1 MDLELNRLTKALFLA
16 QVVLSVVMVAL
27 QGFVGPWF
35 RNLFRFVVLFSY
47 IIPIRYLKIIILI
60 YNYQKYI
67 LQMEIFWFTLFS
79 PYMYSLR
86 VNLDMGKAAYGW
98 LIMKDE
104 NIPGTVV
111 RTSTIPEELG
121 RLVYL
126 LTDKTGKFSNRWK
139 WVTFIYFLR
148 IRLKFSYRSI
158 VAALKNLYPLCSV
171 YYVVAWSMFTYC
183 IQFSLT
189 VHLFWDLYIYP
200 FHLKICS
207 WRYARTRI

>member
-47 IIPIRYLKIIILI
+47 IIPIRYLKIITHTFPHVYITNGNVFI
-60 YNYQKYI
+60 YTF
-67 LQMEIFWFTLFS
+67 L

-126 LTDKTGKFSNRWK
+126 LTDKTGKFSK
-139 WVTFIYFLR
+139 
-148 IRLKFSYRSI
+148 S
-158 VAALKNLYPLCSV
+158 
-171 YYVVAWSMFTYC
+171 
-183 IQFSLT
+183 
-189 VHLFWDLYIYP
+189 
-200 FHLKICS
+200 
-207 WRYARTRI
+207 

>member
-1 MDLELNRLTKALFLA
+1 MELNRLTKALFLA

-47 IIPIRYLKIIILI
+47 IIPIRYL
-60 YNYQKYI
+60 
-67 LQMEIFWFTLFS
+67 TLGLLLHAYVSVTFDKFYKLHLF
-79 PYMYSLR
+79 PYMDSLR

-98 LIMKDE
+98 MIMKDE

-126 LTDKTGKFSNRWK
+126 LTDKTGR
-139 WVTFIYFLR
+139 
-148 IRLKFSYRSI
+148 
-158 VAALKNLYPLCSV
+158 CSK
-171 YYVVAWSMFTYC
+171 S
-183 IQFSLT
+183 
-189 VHLFWDLYIYP
+189 
-200 FHLKICS
+200 
-207 WRYARTRI
+207 